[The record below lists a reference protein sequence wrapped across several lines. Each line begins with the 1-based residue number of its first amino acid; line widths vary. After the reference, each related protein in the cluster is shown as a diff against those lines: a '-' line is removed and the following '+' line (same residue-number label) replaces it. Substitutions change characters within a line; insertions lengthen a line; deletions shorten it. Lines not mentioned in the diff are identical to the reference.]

1 MLVSSDKHRRGLM
14 FKRQPLFTSSAYS
27 NASVQSH
34 LVQCEV
40 KMFTSH
46 CTKWHQWT
54 FIMEMGKVEA
64 RMTSTAERFCI
75 DHNEHAATTCSC
87 FK

>member
-1 MLVSSDKHRRGLM
+1 MLVSSDEHLHGLM
-14 FKRQPLFTSSAYS
+14 LKRQPRFMSSVCS

-64 RMTSTAERFCI
+64 RMT
-75 DHNEHAATTCSC
+75 
-87 FK
+87 